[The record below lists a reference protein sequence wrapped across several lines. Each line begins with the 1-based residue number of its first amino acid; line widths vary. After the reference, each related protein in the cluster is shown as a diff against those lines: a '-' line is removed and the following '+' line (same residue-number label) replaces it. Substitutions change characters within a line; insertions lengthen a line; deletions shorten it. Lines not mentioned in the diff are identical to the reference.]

1 MYNYIYLLLYHCG
14 IYINLH
20 IFSCVIIFF
29 AIIYVLCMFYY
40 VYFIIYYI
48 VHYATCFFTALAF
61 VGLYSLII
69 TFNNM
74 YEYELE
80 NGIIAFYILSIL
92 FLMIPFTTGAEIR
105 QHFFKIL
112 KNVIFPMPNTQYV
125 HNNEINPNKDN
136 SNCAQSISIGG
147 TGVLNPILSSPK
159 ITSKSL
165 SKNITSPS
173 VVNNNN
179 NNNTN
184 NTNNIGTTVAV
195 VPFVEILLAD
205 ALCSLSKIFK
215 DIGTTIVVLYAF
227 LTGTAVTDYHYH
239 GMLLIAVLAS
249 FPFM

>member
-1 MYNYIYLLLYHCG
+1 M
-14 IYINLH
+14 
-20 IFSCVIIFF
+20 S
-29 AIIYVLCMFYY
+29 
-40 VYFIIYYI
+40 YFQ
-48 VHYATCFFTALAF
+48 C
-61 VGLYSLII
+61 LIR
-69 TFNNM
+69 N
-74 YEYELE
+74 
-80 NGIIAFYILSIL
+80 
-92 FLMIPFTTGAEIR
+92 
-105 QHFFKIL
+105 
-112 KNVIFPMPNTQYV
+112 
-125 HNNEINPNKDN
+125 N